1 MAIDKFINDYLDGTI
16 SQNDDQ
22 EFRELLEN
30 DISAQEEF
38 DLMISLHTMLKED
51 AKSIVVPKTLEE
63 KVEQRIL
70 ASYLRMTSL
79 KNTSKGKSLAYA
91 LAVFLLLFVFSIS
104 NIKEGTVVQNTSYFV
119 SQILRQQDLLEHQ
132 VKALTE
138 EPGTGPNSTQ
148 LNNFYANRISL
159 KIESPEN
166 TSLKEIQQSSI
177 EKRSISDIS
186 LEPLNTIAEVNQ
198 IILDPF
204 SSEFIPINRKTVA
217 SSFKDNLILNF
228 PTMETFGRSIH
239 FKLPSNLQEK
249 WANGIALSCF
259 SSFPLMKFG
268 YDQQNIKSFSSFSQS
283 VGYQIGNNF
292 RLGMEFGYFDFDY
305 QKMTT
310 ILVPAIQAPAKEKK
324 IFEAAIDKKNTDAVI
339 LTNGED
345 NTHPRYIQINVPINR
360 RYQHYW
366 GSLFVDYEYLVL
378 NQMSLVGRINIG
390 ATSDGFLGGVV
401 LLAEFQPISGISLN
415 FGVENKTY
423 WSSMP
428 VDANSWKNILSLVY
442 GVSVKFNLNN

>member
-16 SQNDDQ
+16 SQNDDK

-38 DLMISLHTMLKED
+38 DLMILIHSMLKED
-51 AKSIVVPKTLEE
+51 AKSIVVPKTLE
-63 KVEQRIL
+63 KKIEQRIL
-70 ASYLRMTSL
+70 ASYLRVASL

-91 LAVFLLLFVFSIS
+91 LAAFLLLFVFSIS

-132 VKALTE
+132 VKALE
-138 EPGTGPNSTQ
+138 EETSTGQNSTQ
-148 LNNFYANRISL
+148 LSNFYANRISL
-159 KIESPEN
+159 KIESPN
-166 TSLKEIQQSSI
+166 NSSFKEIQQSSV
-177 EKRSISDIS
+177 EKSSIPDKS

-198 IILDPF
+198 IILEPF
-204 SSEFIPINRKTVA
+204 SSEAIPTKRKLIA
-217 SSFKDNLILNF
+217 SSFKDNMILNF

-239 FKLPSNLQEK
+239 FKLPNYLQEK
-249 WANGIALSCF
+249 WSKGIALSCF
-259 SSFPLMKFG
+259 SSFPLKKFG
-268 YDQQNIKSFSSFSQS
+268 YNRQNIRSFSSFSQS
-283 VGYQIGNNF
+283 LGYQIGNNF

-310 ILVPAIQAPAKEKK
+310 ILVPAVQAPAKEQK
-324 IFEAAIDKKNTDAVI
+324 IFEVAIDKKNTEAVI

-345 NTHPRYIQINVPINR
+345 NTHPRYIQVNVPINR

-366 GSLFVDYEYLVL
+366 GSLFVDYEYYVF

-390 ATSDGFLGGVV
+390 ATSDGFLGGLV
-401 LLAEFQPISGISLN
+401 LLAEVQPISGITLN

-428 VDANSWKNILSLVY
+428 VDANSWKSILSLVY